1 MPKRVKFVDLACGFD
16 HTILLAENG
25 DVYSMGMG
33 MYVKLYMNRII
44 LREL

>member
-1 MPKRVKFVDLACGFD
+1 MPKRVKFVDLACGYD

-33 MYVKLYMNRII
+33 MYVIAVT
-44 LREL
+44 RELLKNI